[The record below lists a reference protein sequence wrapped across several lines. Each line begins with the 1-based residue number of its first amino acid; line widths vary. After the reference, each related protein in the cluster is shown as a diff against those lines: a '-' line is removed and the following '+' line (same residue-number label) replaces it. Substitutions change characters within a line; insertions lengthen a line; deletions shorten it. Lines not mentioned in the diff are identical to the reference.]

1 MACSNLSAY
10 LSVCLFCMHPHMHAC
25 MSTGL
30 ACHRH
35 LREGQ
40 ADRAADANAA
50 RFSCGLACLHCPRRR
65 LRLSCGYWVKVL
77 GNGLGSRVKRSGL
90 MWALPSAWPWPSP
103 LCCTCISDTD
113 CMAELRPAF
122 LTARVNRLEVVPVR
136 RVNRLE
142 VLSFFSRYNKIGR
155 VYQDGEIRTVPHMH
169 EPWHE

>member
-10 LSVCLFCMHPHMHAC
+10 LSVCLVCMHPHMHAC

-30 ACHRH
+30 AYHRH

-77 GNGLGSRVKRSGL
+77 GKGLGSRVKRSGL

-103 LCCTCISDTD
+103 LAVLASQTAASNSADCTCMSDRVLASTYSRST
-113 CMAELRPAF
+113 CAVLASQ
-122 LTARVNRLEVVPVR
+122 TAASN
-136 RVNRLE
+136 
-142 VLSFFSRYNKIGR
+142 SADSRHQHR
-155 VYQDGEIRTVPHMH
+155 E
-169 EPWHE
+169 